1 MTELPNELY
10 QQTLLDIIKD
20 KCDFAE
26 SDYKINIEAGSA
38 KGDNYIGVLYRATI
52 SNDKD
57 DKFNVIVKLPPAN
70 FARREQFFAR
80 PCFLRESQFYDDL
93 YPMFK
98 KFQEDKGIV
107 KTDGFYEV
115 PECYK
120 SLTDD
125 QNEGLFL
132 EDVRVTKFHM
142 FDRFQDTTFDHVK
155 TVMKTLGKYH
165 AISLAIKDQ
174 QPEFIEPFKGLED
187 ILLQREGDIPM
198 TTWFD
203 MLKVQALESL
213 KEEKNQDI
221 VDRARKVIDQDF
233 FQLMKSCI
241 DGKASEP
248 YSVVAHG
255 DCWNNNIMFRY
266 ENDVPVEI
274 RLLDWQLLRYSSP
287 VCDLLYYIF
296 GCTTKEFRDQ
306 YYQQS
311 LDVYYNSVES
321 FIKRLGSD
329 PEKVFPRSAF
339 DEHLMRFGKFGL
351 AMAVMVLPIFT
362 SNADDL
368 PDMDEMAEKYQNGEE
383 LDTAEYDLSKSKTIG
398 VYNTRMSG
406 VFHDMCNLG
415 YI

>member
-1 MTELPNELY
+1 MTELPNEFY
-10 QQTLLDIIKD
+10 QQTLKDIIKE
-20 KCDFAE
+20 KCNFAD

-38 KGDNYIGVLYRATI
+38 KGDNYIGVLYRVTVT
-52 SNDKD
+52 NEKD
-57 DKFNVIVKLPPAN
+57 EFNVIVKLPPAN
-70 FARREQFFAR
+70 LARREQFFAR

-107 KTDGFYEV
+107 VKNDGFYEV
-115 PECYK
+115 AECYK

-132 EDVRVTKFHM
+132 EDVKVTNFLM
-142 FDRFQDTTFDHVK
+142 FDRFQDATFAHVSI
-155 TVMKTLGKYH
+155 VMKALGKYH
-165 AISLAIKDQ
+165 AISLAMKDQ
-174 QPEFIEPFKGLED
+174 NPELIAPYKDLED
-187 ILLQREGDIPM
+187 ILMQREGDIPM
-198 TTWFD
+198 TSWFD
-203 MLKVQALESL
+203 MLKVQALETL
-213 KEEKNQDI
+213 KEEKNPDI
-221 VDRARKVIDQDF
+221 VERTKKVIDQDF
-233 FQLMKSCI
+233 FHLVKSCI
-241 DGKASEP
+241 DGKAAEP

-274 RLLDWQLLRYSSP
+274 RFLDWQLLRYSSP

-311 LDVYYNSVES
+311 LNVYYNSVES
-321 FIKRLGSD
+321 YIKRLGSD

-351 AMAVMVLPIFT
+351 AMAVMVLPVFT
-362 SNADDL
+362 SNAADL
-368 PDMDEMAEKYQNGEE
+368 PDMDEMAEIYQSGEE
-383 LDTAEYDLSKSKTIG
+383 IDMTEFDFTSSKTID
-398 VYNTRMSG
+398 VYNKRMLG
-406 VFHDMCNLG
+406 VIHDMYNLG